1 MLVTVRDHR
10 TLNTIT
16 YTYIIHYHTQSYH
29 ATIFYNNKKNKTKK
43 GIKKWVQNNRMS
55 SQSIFAKCQNRPLK
69 KT

>member
-1 MLVTVRDHR
+1 M
-10 TLNTIT
+10 
-16 YTYIIHYHTQSYH
+16 QSYH

-55 SQSIFAKCQNRPLK
+55 SQPIFAKRQNRPLK